1 MMRSVLRAAAA
12 AAIGASVLAAP
23 APALA
28 DGEYLRITPS
38 TIQAGFQVEIEAY
51 CGDNV
56 NPATVTSDAFGVV
69 TITPQ
74 ANTQTGKVVHRGT
87 ATIPT
92 DKKAQAYRVRLTC
105 PSQQTA
111 TTTLHV
117 VGYNVP
123 STGPK
128 TGGGAMAATG
138 LQSTHAMIGTGAA
151 IAGAGALLLVFVN
164 RRRASTPER

>member
-1 MMRSVLRAAAA
+1 MMRSVLRATAA
-12 AAIGASVLAAP
+12 AAIGAAVLAAP
-23 APALA
+23 VPAFA

-74 ANTQTGKVVHRGT
+74 TNTTNGKTTHRGT

-111 TTTLHV
+111 TTTLNV
-117 VGYNVP
+117 VNYNLP

-128 TGGGAMAATG
+128 TGGGALAAASKQTTSM
-138 LQSTHAMIGTGAA
+138 LIGAGATA
-151 IAGAGALLLVFVN
+151 AGAGALLLFVA
-164 RRRASTPER
+164 RRRRGASQQS